1 VVEVQRQA
9 VLALLGVLRG
19 RSLSTVLSLLA
30 RRRPALSPADRGAI
44 QDLCYGT
51 CRWLGTLREILRLM
65 RAALPDPE
73 VEALLLVALYQLEW
87 TRAPEH
93 AVVDG
98 AVRTCARLGKTS
110 AKGLVNALLRRFQ
123 RERAGLLERAHR
135 TPLGRFSYPQWWIDE
150 IERAYPNRFEAVLDA
165 GNQHPP
171 MTLRV
176 NRRKVSVD
184 GYLEELRAASLRGE
198 RVGPAA
204 VLLDHPLPVERLPGF
219 SEGRVSVQDLAAQRA
234 AALLDLADGMRVLDA
249 CAAPGGKTG
258 HILETAH
265 VELTALDQDAQRLRR
280 VHENLSRL
288 GLEARLLAADAGE
301 LAAWWDGCPF
311 DRILLDAPCSA
322 SGIVRRHPDIKWLR
336 HAQDLPRL
344 AHVQSRLLAALW
356 RTLAPGG
363 TLLYATCS
371 LFPLEN
377 QARIADFL
385 GVHQNARRVPIT
397 ELAQTDGQLL
407 PDSRQDGFFYALLHK
422 LDAHRAEARAC

>member
-1 VVEVQRQA
+1 MIEVQRQA

-19 RSLSTVLSLLA
+19 RSLSTVLSLPA
-30 RRRPALSPADRGAI
+30 RGRPALSAGDRGAI
-44 QDLCYGT
+44 QDICYGA

-65 RAALPDPE
+65 GAALPDPE

-87 TRAPEH
+87 TRAPQH

-123 RERAGLLERAHR
+123 RERASLLEQAHR

-150 IERAYPNRFEAVLDA
+150 IRRAYPERFEAILDA
-165 GNQHPP
+165 GNLHPP

-176 NRRKVSVD
+176 NCRKISVE
-184 GYLEELRAASLRGE
+184 GYLEELRAASLQGE
-198 RVGPAA
+198 RIGPAA
-204 VLLDHPLPVERLPGF
+204 LLLEHPVPVEELPGF
-219 SEGRVSVQDLAAQRA
+219 AEGRVSVQDLSAQRA
-234 AALLDLADGMRVLDA
+234 AALLDVKDGMRVLDA

-258 HILETAH
+258 HILETAR
-265 VELTALDQDAQRLRR
+265 VELTAVDQDPQRLRR

-288 GLEARLLAADAGE
+288 GLQARLLAADAGDP
-301 LAAWWDGCPF
+301 AAWWDGRPF

-336 HAQDLPRL
+336 RADDLPRL
-344 AHVQSRLLAALW
+344 ARAQSRLLAALW
-356 RTLAPGG
+356 RTLTPGG

-385 GVHQNARRVPIT
+385 GVHNNARRTPIT

-422 LDAHRAEARAC
+422 LDAHCAQAGA